1 MFILDF
7 VKCRTKSITFNVFV
21 LYSVGRFCA
30 DFARRH
36 QQYQTIVRQQLQITA
51 QPFVMWLA
59 MLYPLFLGSFWD
71 EKSLSYPKRNYQS

>member
-1 MFILDF
+1 ML
-7 VKCRTKSITFNVFV
+7 VV
-21 LYSVGRFCA
+21 FCA
-30 DFARRH
+30 DFAKRH

-71 EKSLSYPKRNYQS
+71 EKAFYTPQGTARVDGKRGSRRKIISGKSVANVKN